1 MRQFLSASSPQ
12 KLAPFRHFVRQET
25 DQLFLV
31 LLPQSQFAIMSKN
44 VYVPEDTKIIA
55 PQYSLEDLD
64 ADTYPEASVLPP
76 EERSRIVDRQG
87 KTIPE
92 NQETTGPSGR
102 VIIAALDFTQEEHVA
117 VGGLFLADLRHHPT
131 TEALPRFSFA

>member
-1 MRQFLSASSPQ
+1 
-12 KLAPFRHFVRQET
+12 
-25 DQLFLV
+25 
-31 LLPQSQFAIMSKN
+31 MSKN

-55 PQYSLEDLD
+55 PTYSLEDLD

-117 VGGLFLADLRHHPT
+117 VGCLFLTDLRHHPT
-131 TEALPRFSFA
+131 TEALPRLSFAQNVTREAKYVAKNGDTVVLFNVLSHSM